1 MAISFILICFKIGF
15 TCYLYITPKLTMKR
29 KKGIHFEVSER
40 KILLRIVDLVMVFLA
55 IYSLSFFLDFEYI
68 IFNEENTVALVL
80 LGIYITIFGTV
91 FELYDLQKASKL
103 DTTFRNI
110 VITTSTVV
118 LFYLL
123 TPVLSPY
130 LPEERIQIV
139 YFYLAIIISIL
150 LWRLIYINLIESPR
164 FYKRVLLVG
173 EVSNIDG
180 LVKALNTSDPNY
192 KIVGFINSEVS
203 TDESIKF
210 KGLKEFEAKHFLDI
224 IDKERISEVLV
235 ASFNTESIIAEVYHD
250 LMLLLERGFKIRE
263 YTQVY
268 EELLYR
274 VPIQFVG
281 KDFYKYFPFSRSN
294 ENKLYIFFQRG
305 FDVVFAIFG
314 LIVGIALLP
323 LILLGNLLGNRGPLF
338 YSQERVGRNSKTF
351 RILKLRTMIV
361 NAEKDGIKWA
371 KKDDKRVTAFGKFL
385 RRSRLDEIPQFYNV
399 LKGEMSII
407 GPRPERPFFVSEL
420 SRIIP
425 FYETRHIIKPG
436 LTGWAQVN
444 TRYGSSVDDSL
455 TKLQYDLYYIK
466 HRSMFLDFSI
476 SIKTLSTILYYRGQ

>member
-1 MAISFILICFKIGF
+1 
-15 TCYLYITPKLTMKR
+15 MKH

-40 KILLRIVDLVMVFLA
+40 KVLLRIMDLVMVCLA
-55 IYSLSFFLDFEYI
+55 IYSLNLYPKFDYI
-68 IFNEENTVALVL
+68 LFNEENIVALVL
-80 LGIYITIFGTV
+80 LGVYVIIFGSI
-91 FELYDLQKASKL
+91 FELYDLQKASKF

-123 TPVLSPY
+123 TPILSPY

-139 YFYLAIIISIL
+139 YVYVAIILSIL
-150 LWRLIYINLIESPR
+150 LWRFLYINLIETPR

-180 LVKALNTSDPNY
+180 LVNALKISDPNY
-192 KIVGFINSEVS
+192 KIVGFINSEES
-203 TDESIKF
+203 TPESVKF
-210 KGLKEFEAKHFLDI
+210 KGLKEFEAKDFLDTI
-224 IDKERISEVLV
+224 EKERISEVLV
-235 ASFNTESIIAEVYHD
+235 ASFNTEAIIAEVYHD
-250 LMLLLERGFKIRE
+250 LILLLERGFKIRE

-268 EELLYR
+268 EELLHK

-294 ENKLYIFFQRG
+294 ENKLYIFFQRA
-305 FDVVFAIFG
+305 FDIVISIIGLLFG
-314 LIVGIALLP
+314 LALLP
-323 LILLGNLLGNRGPLF
+323 FIALGNSIGNKGPLF
-338 YSQERVGRNSKTF
+338 YSQERVGRNSRPF

-361 NAEKDGIKWA
+361 NAEKDGVKWA
-371 KKDDKRVTAFGKFL
+371 QRNDRRITSFGMFL
-385 RRSRLDEIPQFYNV
+385 RRSRLDEIPQFFNV

-407 GPRPERPFFVSEL
+407 GPRPERPFFVNEL

-444 TRYGSSVDDSL
+444 TRYGSSIQDSL

-466 HRSMFLDFSI
+466 HRSIFLDFNI
-476 SIKTLSTILYYRGQ
+476 IIKTLSTILYYRGQ